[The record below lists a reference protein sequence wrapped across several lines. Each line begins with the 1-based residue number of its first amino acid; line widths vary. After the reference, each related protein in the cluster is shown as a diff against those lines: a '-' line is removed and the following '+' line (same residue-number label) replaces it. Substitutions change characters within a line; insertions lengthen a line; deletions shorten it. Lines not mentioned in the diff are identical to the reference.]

1 MLTACVEQTGFGR
14 VGSRYFGGLLKA
26 LQEEL
31 WSGRQAS
38 CFTNTLEETHDLEEN
53 RRALNFDGAAI
64 EIWTFSTSTI
74 LKKKNRQI
82 NQKGHIVCK
91 SRAGCELKLHSYSKS
106 FLHFIKT
113 LNSASDASLTN
124 TGSLQPPLSPPAPPS
139 AAHISHKRI
148 FGSGLLPFLGQSNVS
163 FFLTLLG
170 EGSPSLTTLK
180 FRCRFDLV
188 SHPVDQLFTSVSI
201 PVLQMQPLYKAF
213 QEFSL
218 QFSTNKEA
226 NGHSHWKSSV
236 GIPLLIHGA

>member
-1 MLTACVEQTGFGR
+1 M
-14 VGSRYFGGLLKA
+14 
-26 LQEEL
+26 
-31 WSGRQAS
+31 
-38 CFTNTLEETHDLEEN
+38 
-53 RRALNFDGAAI
+53 
-64 EIWTFSTSTI
+64 
-74 LKKKNRQI
+74 
-82 NQKGHIVCK
+82 
-91 SRAGCELKLHSYSKS
+91 
-106 FLHFIKT
+106 KT
-113 LNSASDASLTN
+113 LDSASDASLTN

-236 GIPLLIHGA
+236 GIHY

>member
-139 AAHISHKRI
+139 AHISHNRI
-148 FGSGLLPFLGQSNVS
+148 FGSGLLPFLRKNFLVNLIFHN
-163 FFLTLLG
+163 FFNTFRWRI
-170 EGSPSLTTLK
+170 SL
-180 FRCRFDLV
+180 
-188 SHPVDQLFTSVSI
+188 SHHFEI
-201 PVLQMQPLYKAF
+201 QMQIRF
-213 QEFSL
+213 GFSSCWSTIHIGFHPCIANAAAL
-218 QFSTNKEA
+218 QSISRILFAIQHK
-226 NGHSHWKSSV
+226 
-236 GIPLLIHGA
+236 

>member
-1 MLTACVEQTGFGR
+1 M
-14 VGSRYFGGLLKA
+14 
-26 LQEEL
+26 
-31 WSGRQAS
+31 
-38 CFTNTLEETHDLEEN
+38 
-53 RRALNFDGAAI
+53 
-64 EIWTFSTSTI
+64 
-74 LKKKNRQI
+74 
-82 NQKGHIVCK
+82 
-91 SRAGCELKLHSYSKS
+91 
-106 FLHFIKT
+106 KT
-113 LNSASDASLTN
+113 LDSASDASLTN

-236 GIPLLIHGA
+236 GIHYWYMVRNYPGWLSCENINLSPEMLHFPCFTEKKFEWANKIEMNANKPPLSKD